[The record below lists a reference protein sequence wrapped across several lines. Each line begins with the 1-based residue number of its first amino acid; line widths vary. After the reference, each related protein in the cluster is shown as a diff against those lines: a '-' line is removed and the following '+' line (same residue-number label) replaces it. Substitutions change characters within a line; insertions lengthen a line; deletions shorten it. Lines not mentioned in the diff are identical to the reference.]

1 MIVKDVKDQKL
12 KKVQQ
17 SCASE
22 ADPYRL
28 GPRNTKRSPN
38 LSVILKTILP
48 SEVHDGK
55 SMILV
60 GSVNARTSLG
70 VPPPTGMT

>member
-1 MIVKDVKDQKL
+1 MLSGEFTRGTTTQT
-12 KKVQQ
+12 
-17 SCASE
+17 
-22 ADPYRL
+22 YRL
-28 GPRNTKRSPN
+28 DPRNTKRSPN
-38 LSVILKTILP
+38 LSVILNTILP

-70 VPPPTGMT
+70 VPPSTAMT